1 MANYAI
7 VTEKDN
13 LIIEVGG
20 SQGPEGIQGPVGP
33 QGPQGVAG
41 PKGDTGDVGPQGPIG
56 TQGPQGVK
64 GDQGDVG
71 PQGPSGEGTYTGPTA
86 PVTPTEGLLWYN
98 TTNDTL
104 NVYRNT
110 SWEEIPLKEELNGT
124 FGSVT
129 LNAGYF

>member
-7 VTEKDN
+7 VQEKEN
-13 LIIEVGG
+13 LIVEIGG

-33 QGPQGVAG
+33 QGP
-41 PKGDTGDVGPQGPIG
+41 KGDTGNTGPQGPA
-56 TQGPQGVK
+56 
-64 GDQGDVG
+64 
-71 PQGPSGEGTYTGPTA
+71 GEGTYSGPTPPA
-86 PVTPTEGLLWYN
+86 SPVEGILWYN

>member
-7 VTEKDN
+7 VQEKEN
-13 LIIEVGG
+13 LIVEIGG

-33 QGPQGVAG
+33 QGPIGN
-41 PKGDTGDVGPQGPIG
+41 TGPQGP
-56 TQGPQGVK
+56 QGPA
-64 GDQGDVG
+64 
-71 PQGPSGEGTYTGPTA
+71 GEGTYTGPT
-86 PVTPTEGLLWYN
+86 PPGLPSEGILWYD

-104 NVYRNT
+104 NVYRINT
-110 SWEEIPLKEELNGT
+110 WEEIPLKEELNGT

>member
-7 VTEKDN
+7 VQEKEN

-33 QGPQGVAG
+33 QGP
-41 PKGDTGDVGPQGPIG
+41 KGDTGPQGI
-56 TQGPQGVK
+56 QGLA
-64 GDQGDVG
+64 GDGIH
-71 PQGPSGEGTYTGPTA
+71 TGPTSPA
-86 PVTPTEGLLWYN
+86 SPSEGILWYN

-104 NVYRNT
+104 NVYRNAT
-110 SWEEIPLKEELNGT
+110 WEEIPLKEELNGT

>member
-7 VTEKDN
+7 VQEKEN
-13 LIIEVGG
+13 LIVEIGG
-20 SQGPEGIQGPVGP
+20 SQGPEGIQGPQGIQGP
-33 QGPQGVAG
+33 IGIQGPQGI
-41 PKGDTGDVGPQGPIG
+41 QGPA
-56 TQGPQGVK
+56 
-64 GDQGDVG
+64 
-71 PQGPSGEGTYTGPTA
+71 GEGTYTGPTA
-86 PVTPTEGLLWYN
+86 PTSPVEGILWYN

-110 SWEEIPLKEELNGT
+110 TWEEIPLKEELNGT

>member
-41 PKGDTGDVGPQGPIG
+41 PKGDTGDVGLQGPIG
-56 TQGPQGVK
+56 TQGPQGVMAYHAEWVQNGHLVK
-64 GDQGDVG
+64 AHLPDQP
-71 PQGPSGEGTYTGPTA
+71 PQ
-86 PVTPTEGLLWYN
+86 LLQ
-98 TTNDTL
+98 
-104 NVYRNT
+104 
-110 SWEEIPLKEELNGT
+110 LKVC
-124 FGSVT
+124 FGIT
-129 LNAGYF
+129 QQMIR

>member
-7 VTEKDN
+7 VQEKEN
-13 LIIEVGG
+13 LIVEIGG
-20 SQGPEGIQGPVGP
+20 SQGPEGIQGPKGD
-33 QGPQGVAG
+33 
-41 PKGDTGDVGPQGPIG
+41 KGDTGNTGPQGE
-56 TQGPQGVK
+56 QGLA
-64 GDQGDVG
+64 
-71 PQGPSGEGTYTGPTA
+71 GEGIHTGPTV
-86 PVTPTEGLLWYN
+86 PVSPTEGILWYN

-110 SWEEIPLKEELNGT
+110 IWEEIPLKEELNGT

>member
-7 VTEKDN
+7 VQEKEN
-13 LIIEVGG
+13 LIVEIGG
-20 SQGPEGIQGPVGP
+20 SQGPEGIQGPKGD
-33 QGPQGVAG
+33 
-41 PKGDTGDVGPQGPIG
+41 KGDTGNTGPQGE
-56 TQGPQGVK
+56 QGPA
-64 GDQGDVG
+64 
-71 PQGPSGEGTYTGPTA
+71 GEGIHTGPTA
-86 PVTPTEGLLWYN
+86 PVSPTEGILWYN

-110 SWEEIPLKEELNGT
+110 IWEEIPLKEELNGT

>member
-7 VTEKDN
+7 VQEKEN
-13 LIIEVGG
+13 LIVEIGG

-33 QGPQGVAG
+33 QGPQG
-41 PKGDTGDVGPQGPIG
+41 DTGPQGI
-56 TQGPQGVK
+56 QGLA
-64 GDQGDVG
+64 
-71 PQGPSGEGTYTGPTA
+71 GEGIHTEATA
-86 PVTPTEGLLWYN
+86 PASPTEGILWYN

-110 SWEEIPLKEELNGT
+110 TWEEIPLKEELNGT